1 MSHLIIAP
9 VVLPL
14 VTGAI
19 ILLLHRAPVA
29 ARIINLVSTMA
40 LLAITVALLGDAATG
55 AYGVYALGDW
65 PPPFGIVLVHDR
77 LSALMLLLTA
87 ALAFCAQL
95 YASTGA
101 LRGDSHFHALFQFQL
116 FGLNGAFLT
125 GDLFNLFVF
134 FEVLLIASYGLLLCG
149 EGGGRNRTRAA
160 LHYVVLNLF
169 GSAVFLIA
177 LGIIYSVTGTLN
189 MADLAVKV
197 EALGNESGGLLGA
210 GALLLLVVFALKAA
224 LLPLHFWLPAAY
236 SHAAAPVAA
245 LFAVM
250 TKVGVYSIVRVYS
263 LIFGPTS
270 MAGFALDWLMPL
282 AILTIVLAACGALAA
297 TSLRQLVSYLVILS
311 VGTLLAGV
319 GMFTAAGVAA
329 ALYYLLHTTLVTG
342 ALYLIADVIVRSRP
356 GLGDGLATPGPAPRS
371 AIPGMLFLLGAIA
384 IAGLPPLSGF
394 VGKLLV
400 LQAAIGHAHMFWLWL
415 GLLAAS
421 LLAIVALS
429 RAGSALFWRTS
440 GRSEFPLEGRAL
452 LYAALPLAASPLLVV
467 FAAPVRE
474 YASATAV
481 QLLAPTGYI
490 NAVLGPALGAMTP

>member
-14 VTGAI
+14 VTGAL
-19 ILLLHRAPVA
+19 ILLLHRRPGMGRV
-29 ARIINLVSTMA
+29 IDLIST
-40 LLAITVALLGDAATG
+40 TALLGITIALLGEAATG

-65 PPPFGIVLVHDR
+65 PPPFGIVLAHDR
-77 LSALMLLLTA
+77 LSALMLVLTA
-87 ALAFCAQL
+87 VLALSALL
-95 YASTGA
+95 YASTGE
-101 LRGDSHFHALFQFQL
+101 LGRDNHFHALFQFQL
-116 FGLNGAFLT
+116 FGLNGAYLT

-149 EGGGRNRTRAA
+149 EGGGRERTRAA

-169 GSAVFLIA
+169 GSAAFLIA

-189 MADLAVKV
+189 MADLALKV
-197 EALGNESGGLLGA
+197 GKLDSEGGGLLGA

-250 TKVGVYSIVRVYS
+250 TKVGVYAILRVYT
-263 LIFGPTS
+263 LIFTTES
-270 MAGFALDWLMPL
+270 IAGFALDWLMPL
-282 AILTIVLAACGALAA
+282 AILTIILAGCGALAA
-297 TSLRQLVSYLVILS
+297 TSLRRLVSYLVILS

-319 GMFTAAGVAA
+319 SMFSAAGLSA

-342 ALYLIADVIVRSRP
+342 ALYLIADLIARSRP
-356 GLGDGLATPGPAPRS
+356 GLEDGLTVPGPAPGAMSS
-371 AIPGMLFLLGAIA
+371 ALFVLGAIA

-400 LQAAIGHAHMFWLWL
+400 LEAAIGRADMVWLWS
-415 GLLAAS
+415 GLLVAS

-440 GRSEFPLEGRAL
+440 GQSAARIEARAL
-452 LYAALPLAASPLLVV
+452 LCAAIPLAASPLLVV
-467 FAAPVRE
+467 FAARVRE
-474 YASATAV
+474 YASATAI
-481 QLLAPTGYI
+481 QLLNPEGYV
-490 NAVLGPALGAMTP
+490 NAVLGSALGAITP